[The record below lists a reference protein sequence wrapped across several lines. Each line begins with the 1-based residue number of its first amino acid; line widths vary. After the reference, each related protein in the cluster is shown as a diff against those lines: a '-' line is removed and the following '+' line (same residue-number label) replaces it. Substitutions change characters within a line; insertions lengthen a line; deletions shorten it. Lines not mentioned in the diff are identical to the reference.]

1 MIIWLKRYSIKL
13 LFLVAASALVAT
25 GAWLANV
32 QFDEK
37 LLFTI
42 YLANLG
48 TWFLYGFD
56 FRKPFKAGWQRLF
69 IAQLL
74 VAFGFSVCYL
84 SGVQFL
90 VLGFIFLLGLLYQA
104 EIPLLG
110 QGFQIKKLLVFKNAL
125 IGISWASL
133 IPLGANDLYQ
143 PTTQFMFWFV
153 AVQVGFGSII
163 RDINDVAHDKLKGL
177 ITLPIYVGVDRTIS
191 ILHFINVAS
200 ILLVIPFDGLHLKS
214 WMFLLSIAVIIYKA
228 FILIRVRQNH
238 NQQIWTQYLNILT
251 CLLIFLLTCFFY

>member
-1 MIIWLKRYSIKL
+1 M
-13 LFLVAASALVAT
+13 AASALVAT

-84 SGVQFL
+84 SGIQFL

-104 EIPLLG
+104 EIPLIG
-110 QGFQIKKLLVFKNAL
+110 NGFQIKKLLVFKNVL

-133 IPLGANDLYQ
+133 IPFGANDLYQ

-191 ILHFINVAS
+191 ILHLINVAS
-200 ILLVIPFDGLHLKS
+200 ILLIIPFDGLNPTS

>member
-1 MIIWLKRYSIKL
+1 VKIWLKRYSIKL

-84 SGVQFL
+84 SGIQFL

-104 EIPLLG
+104 EIPLIG
-110 QGFQIKKLLVFKNAL
+110 NGFQIKKLLVFKNVL

-133 IPLGANDLYQ
+133 IPFGANDLYQ

-163 RDINDVAHDKLKGL
+163 RDINDVAHDRNKGL
-177 ITLPIYVGVDRTIS
+177 TTLPIYLGIPKT
-191 ILHFINVAS
+191 
-200 ILLVIPFDGLHLKS
+200 LLVLN
-214 WMFLLSIAVIIYKA
+214 MVNLLSIFICVPFVGFDPTSWLFLFSICVIIYKA
-228 FILIRVRQNH
+228 FMLIRVQQNH
-238 NQQIWTQYLNILT
+238 DQQIWTQYLNILT